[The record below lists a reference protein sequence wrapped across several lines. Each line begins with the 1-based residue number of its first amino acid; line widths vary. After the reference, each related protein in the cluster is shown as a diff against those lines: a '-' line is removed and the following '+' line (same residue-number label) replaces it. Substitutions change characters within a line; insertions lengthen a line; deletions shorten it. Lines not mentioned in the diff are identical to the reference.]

1 MSDESMNDEKRAS
14 RGPATCPVTRIGAA
28 FDAFD
33 AESYSFYARAR
44 IEEPIFYSPQI
55 GFWVVARYRDI
66 REILQGD
73 PEVFSAEKVLELL
86 KPLCPAAMN
95 KAIEYGLAVSPTIV
109 DEDPPGHTPHR
120 QALRRGFTPERVAA
134 MEPRTRELITN
145 RIDVF
150 IKRGHADLVTDLMFE
165 VPALIIL
172 EMMGVPRADLMTVRK
187 FAKRLAV
194 FEFGHPSDDEQIE
207 ITDTLGEFWRYC
219 RQHVDRLIDHAGDDA
234 VSNFIAGMREAS
246 GSQPLD
252 RQYLTTVTF
261 SIIFAGHETT
271 TNAAAGAF
279 RALLE
284 NRSQWQ
290 ALCGDPSL
298 ITNAV
303 EESLRFYPSVP
314 QWRRITKRPVTIGGV
329 DLPAGSRL
337 LLALGS
343 GNRDAGQFADG
354 DTFDIRRA
362 NAGEHLAF
370 GWGRHHCL
378 GDGLARMEMRVAL
391 EELSRR
397 LPHMQLVGGQQ
408 WEFSPNASFRGPE
421 HVRVT
426 WDPSRNPVSAD
437 RP

>member
-1 MSDESMNDEKRAS
+1 MNEETLAPREA
-14 RGPATCPVTRIGAA
+14 ATCPVSQVGKA

-33 AESYSFYARAR
+33 AESYPFYARAR
-44 IEEPIFYSPQI
+44 VEEPIFYSPQI
-55 GFWVVARYRDI
+55 GFWVVTRYRDI

-73 PEVFSAEKVLELL
+73 PAVFSAEKVLELL
-86 KPLCPAAMN
+86 KPLCPVAMN

-120 QALRRGFTPERVAA
+120 QALRRGFTSDRVAA
-134 MEPRTRELITN
+134 MESRTRELVTA
-145 RIDVF
+145 RLDAF

-219 RQHVDRLIDHAGDDA
+219 KQHVDRLIDHAGDDA
-234 VSNFIAGMREAS
+234 VSTFIAGMREAT
-246 GSQPLD
+246 GAQPLD

-284 NRSQWQ
+284 NRSQWE
-290 ALCGDPSL
+290 ALCAEPNL

-314 QWRRITKRPVTIGGV
+314 QWRRITKQPVTIGGV

-343 GNRDAGQFADG
+343 GNRDAHHFTAG
-354 DTFDIRRA
+354 DTFDIRRD
-362 NAGEHLAF
+362 NADEHLAF

-397 LPHMQLVGGQQ
+397 MPHMQLVAGQL

-421 HVRVT
+421 HVRVI
-426 WDPSRNPVSAD
+426 WDPSRNPIATD

>member
-1 MSDESMNDEKRAS
+1 MNDKNMNDEKADA
-14 RGPATCPVTRIGAA
+14 GATPACPVSHIGKT

-44 IEEPIFYSPQI
+44 VEEPIFYSPQI
-55 GFWVVARYRDI
+55 NCWVVTRYRDI
-66 REILQGD
+66 REVLQGD
-73 PEVFSAEKVLELL
+73 PEVFSAGTVLELL
-86 KPLCPAAMN
+86 KPLCPEAMQ
-95 KAIEYGLAVSPTIV
+95 KAMEYGLAVSHTIV
-109 DEDPPGHTPHR
+109 DEDPPGHTSHR
-120 QALRRGFTPERVAA
+120 QALRKGFTPERVAA
-134 MEPRTRELITN
+134 MEARTRELVTQ
-145 RIDVF
+145 RIDAF
-150 IKRGHADLVTDLMFE
+150 IGRGHADLVANLIFE

-172 EMMGVPRADLMTVRK
+172 EMMGVPRADLMTVRR

-194 FEFGHPSDDEQIE
+194 FEFGHPCDEEQIE

-219 RQHVDRLIDHAGDDA
+219 KQHVDRLIENSGDDA
-234 VSNFIAGMREAS
+234 VSTFIAGMRDAT

-284 NRSQWQ
+284 NRAQWE
-290 ALCGDPSL
+290 ALCADPGL
-298 ITNAV
+298 IANAV

-314 QWRRITKRPVTIGGV
+314 QWRRITRQPVTLGGI

-343 GNRDAGQFADG
+343 GSRDDTQFANG
-354 DTFDIRRA
+354 DTFDIRRD
-362 NAGEHLAF
+362 NADEHLAF
-370 GWGRHHCL
+370 GWGRHHCI

-421 HVRVT
+421 HVLVT
-426 WDPSRNPVSAD
+426 WDSSRNPIAGD

>member
-1 MSDESMNDEKRAS
+1 MMNDETRAP
-14 RGPATCPVTRIGAA
+14 REDTGCPVTSLGTA
-28 FDAFD
+28 FDPFD
-33 AESYSFYARAR
+33 AESYPTYARAR
-44 IEEPIFYSPQI
+44 VEEPIFYSPQI
-55 GFWVVARYRDI
+55 GFWVVTRYRDI

-73 PEVFSAEKVLELL
+73 PAVFSAEKVLELL
-86 KPLCPAAMN
+86 KPLCPEAMN
-95 KAIEYGLAVSPTIV
+95 KAIGYGLAVSPTIV

-134 MEPRTRELITN
+134 MEPRTRELVTE
-145 RIDVF
+145 RIDGF

-194 FEFGHPSDDEQIE
+194 FEFGHPSDDVQIE

-219 RQHVDRLIDHAGDDA
+219 RQHVEHLMDRAGDDA
-234 VSNFIAGMREAS
+234 VSTFIAGMRDVH

-271 TNAAAGAF
+271 TNASAGAF

-284 NRSQWQ
+284 NRSQWE
-290 ALCGDPSL
+290 ALCAEPNL
-298 ITNAV
+298 VTNAV

-314 QWRRITKRPVTIGGV
+314 QWRRITKRPVTIRGV

-337 LLALGS
+337 LLALAS
-343 GNRDAGQFADG
+343 GNRDADQFANG
-354 DTFDIRRA
+354 ETFDIRRK
-362 NAGEHLAF
+362 NADEHLAF
-370 GWGRHHCL
+370 GWGRHHCI

-397 LPHMQLVGGQQ
+397 LPHMQLVAGQR

-421 HVRVT
+421 HVRVI
-426 WDPSRNPVSAD
+426 WDPLRSPLAAD

>member
-1 MSDESMNDEKRAS
+1 MNDENRTPSDAA
-14 RGPATCPVTRIGAA
+14 RCPVSHLGQA

-33 AESYSFYARAR
+33 AESYPFYARAR
-44 IEEPIFYSPQI
+44 VEEPIFYSPQI
-55 GFWVVARYRDI
+55 GFWVVTRYRDI
-66 REILQGD
+66 RAILQGD
-73 PEVFSAEKVLELL
+73 PAVFSAEKVLELL
-86 KPLCPAAMN
+86 KPLCPVARD
-95 KAIEYGLAVSPTIV
+95 KAIEYGLAVSPTVV

-134 MEPRTRELITN
+134 MEPRARELVTA
-145 RIDVF
+145 RIDAF
-150 IKRGHADLVTDLMFE
+150 IRRGHADLVTDLMFE

-194 FEFGHPSDDEQIE
+194 FEFGHPSDGEQIQ

-234 VSNFIAGMREAS
+234 VSTFIAGMREA
-246 GSQPLD
+246 GGTQPLD

-284 NRSQWQ
+284 NRGQWQ
-290 ALCGDPSL
+290 ALCAEPRL

-314 QWRRITKRPVTIGGV
+314 QWRRITKRPVTIGGI

-343 GNRDAGQFADG
+343 GNRDADQFTDG
-354 DTFDIRRA
+354 DTFDIRRE
-362 NAGEHLAF
+362 NADEHLAF
-370 GWGRHHCL
+370 GWGRHHCI

-397 LPHMQLVGGQQ
+397 LPHMGLVAGQR

-421 HVRVT
+421 HVRVI
-426 WDPSRNPVSAD
+426 WDSSRNPLAAD
-437 RP
+437 QP

>member
-1 MSDESMNDEKRAS
+1 MNDENPAS
-14 RGPATCPVTRIGAA
+14 RDAATCPVTHIGKA

-33 AESYSFYARAR
+33 AESHAFYARAR
-44 IEEPIFYSPQI
+44 VEEPIFYSPQI
-55 GFWVVARYRDI
+55 GCWVVTRYREI

-73 PEVFSAEKVLELL
+73 PAVFSAGNVLELL
-86 KPLCPAAMN
+86 KPLCPAALQ
-95 KAIEYGLAVSPTIV
+95 KAIDYGLAVSPTIV

-120 QALRRGFTPERVAA
+120 QALRRGFTPDRVAA
-134 MEPRTRELITN
+134 MEPRTRELVTQ
-145 RIDVF
+145 RIDAF
-150 IKRGHADLVTDLMFE
+150 IRRGHADLVTDLIFE

-194 FEFGHPSDDEQIE
+194 FEFGHPSDEEQIE
-207 ITDTLGEFWRYC
+207 ITGTLGEFWRYC
-219 RQHVDRLIDHAGDDA
+219 KQHVDRLIENAGDDA
-234 VSNFIAGMREAS
+234 VSTFIAGMRDAG

-252 RQYLTTVTF
+252 RQYFTTVTF

-284 NRSQWQ
+284 NRGQWE
-290 ALCGDPSL
+290 ALCADPSL

-314 QWRRITKRPVTIGGV
+314 QWRRITKQPVTIGGV
-329 DLPAGSRL
+329 DLRAGSRIL
-337 LLALGS
+337 MALGS
-343 GNRDAGQFADG
+343 GNRDDRQFADG
-354 DTFDIRRA
+354 DTFDIRRD
-362 NAGEHLAF
+362 NADEHLAF
-370 GWGRHHCL
+370 GWGRHHCI

-397 LPHMQLVGGQQ
+397 LPHMQLVAGQK

-421 HVRVT
+421 HVRVI
-426 WDPSRNPVSAD
+426 WDPAGNPVAD
-437 RP
+437 DRS

>member
-1 MSDESMNDEKRAS
+1 MGNMSDEKPVVA
-14 RGPATCPVTRIGAA
+14 CPVSHLAET

-33 AESYSFYARAR
+33 AESHAFYARAR
-44 IEEPIFYSPQI
+44 VEEPIFYSPQI
-55 GFWVVARYRDI
+55 NCWVITRYRDI
-66 REILQGD
+66 REVLQGD
-73 PEVFSAEKVLELL
+73 PAIFSASAVLELL
-86 KPLCPAAMN
+86 KPLCPVAMQ
-95 KAIEYGLAVSPTIV
+95 KAIDYGLAVSPTIV

-134 MEPRTRELITN
+134 MEPRARELITQ
-145 RIDVF
+145 RIDAFV
-150 IKRGHADLVTDLMFE
+150 KRGHADLVTDLMFE

-172 EMMGVPRADLMTVRK
+172 EMMGVPRADLTTVRK

-194 FEFGHPSDDEQIE
+194 FEFGHPSDEEQIE
-207 ITDTLGEFWRYC
+207 ITDTLGEFWKYC
-219 RQHVDRLIDHAGDDA
+219 RHHVDRLIENSGDDA
-234 VSNFIAGMREAS
+234 VSTFITGMREAS
-246 GSQPLD
+246 GGQPLD

-284 NRSQWQ
+284 NRSQWE
-290 ALCGDPSL
+290 ALCADPSL
-298 ITNAV
+298 IANAV

-314 QWRRITKRPVTIGGV
+314 QWRRLTRQPVTLGGV

-343 GNRDAGQFADG
+343 GSRDERQFANG
-354 DTFDIRRA
+354 DNFDIRRE
-362 NAGEHLAF
+362 NADEHLAF
-370 GWGRHHCL
+370 GWGRHHCI

-397 LPHMQLVGGQQ
+397 LPHMRVAAGQE

-421 HVRVT
+421 HVRAT
-426 WDPSRNPVSAD
+426 WDPAHNPIDTD

>member
-1 MSDESMNDEKRAS
+1 MSDVDRNDEKPAS
-14 RGPATCPVTRIGAA
+14 RDVATCPVTRIGGS

-33 AESYSFYARAR
+33 AESYAFYARAR
-44 IEEPIFYSPQI
+44 AEEPVFYSPQI
-55 GFWVVARYRDI
+55 GFWVVTRYSDI
-66 REILQGD
+66 RAILQGD
-73 PEVFSAEKVLELL
+73 PEIFSAEKVLELL

-95 KAIEYGLAVSPTIV
+95 KAIEYGLAVSPTVV
-109 DEDPPGHTPHR
+109 DEDPPGHTLHR

-134 MEPRTRELITN
+134 MEPRTRELVTT
-145 RIDVF
+145 RIDAF
-150 IKRGHADLVTDLMFE
+150 IRRGHADLVTDLMFE

-194 FEFGHPSDDEQIE
+194 FEFGHPSDEEQIE
-207 ITDTLGEFWRYC
+207 ITDTLGVFWRYC
-219 RQHVDRLIDHAGDDA
+219 ERHVYRLIDHPGNDA
-234 VSNFIAGMREAS
+234 VSTFIAGMRDAG

-284 NRSQWQ
+284 NHDQWNM
-290 ALCGDPSL
+290 LCGDPGL
-298 ITNAV
+298 ITHAV

-314 QWRRITKRPVTIGGV
+314 QWRRITKQPVTIGGV
-329 DLPAGSRL
+329 DLPAGARL

-343 GNRDAGQFADG
+343 GNRDAGRFVDG
-354 DTFDIRRA
+354 DTFNIRRA

-370 GWGRHHCL
+370 GWGRHHCI

-397 LPHMQLVGGQQ
+397 LPHLQLVAGQR

-421 HVRVT
+421 HVLVT
-426 WDPSRNPVSAD
+426 WDPSRNPVAAD

>member
-1 MSDESMNDEKRAS
+1 MGNMSDEKPAAAS
-14 RGPATCPVTRIGAA
+14 AGVCPVSHFGES

-33 AESYSFYARAR
+33 AESHAFYARAR
-44 IEEPIFYSPQI
+44 TDEPIFYSPQI
-55 GFWVVARYRDI
+55 NCWVVTRYRDI
-66 REILQGD
+66 REVLQGD
-73 PEVFSAEKVLELL
+73 PAIFSASAVLELL
-86 KPLCPAAMN
+86 KPLCPVATQ

-134 MEPRTRELITN
+134 MESRTRELITQ
-145 RIDVF
+145 RIDAFV
-150 IKRGHADLVTDLMFE
+150 KRGHADLVTDLMFE

-172 EMMGVPRADLMTVRK
+172 EMMGVPRADLATVRK

-194 FEFGHPSDDEQIE
+194 FEFGHPSDQEQIE
-207 ITDTLGEFWRYC
+207 ITDTLGEFWTYC
-219 RQHVDRLIDHAGDDA
+219 KHHVDRLIENSGDDA
-234 VSNFIAGMREAS
+234 VSTFIAGMRESSA
-246 GSQPLD
+246 GQPLD

-271 TNAAAGAF
+271 TNAAAGSF

-284 NRSQWQ
+284 NRPQWE

-298 ITNAV
+298 IANAV
-303 EESLRFYPSVP
+303 EESLRFYPSIP
-314 QWRRITKRPVTIGGV
+314 QWRRITKQPVRLGGV

-343 GNRDAGQFADG
+343 GSRDDSQFPEG
-354 DTFDIRRA
+354 DTFDIRRD
-362 NAGEHLAF
+362 NASQHLAF
-370 GWGRHHCL
+370 GWGRHHCI

-397 LPHMQLVGGQQ
+397 LPHMQLAAGQK

-421 HVRVT
+421 HVRAT
-426 WDPSRNPVSAD
+426 WDPSRNPIDTD

>member
-1 MSDESMNDEKRAS
+1 MNDENPDSPAA
-14 RGPATCPVTRIGAA
+14 ATCPVTYTGKT

-33 AESYSFYARAR
+33 AESYPFYARAR

-55 GFWVVARYRDI
+55 GFWVVTRYKDI
-66 REILQGD
+66 REILTGD
-73 PEVFSAEKVLELL
+73 PAVFSAEKVLELL
-86 KPLCPAAMN
+86 KPLCPVAMQ
-95 KAIEYGLAVSPTIV
+95 KAIDYGLAVSPTVV

-120 QALRRGFTPERVAA
+120 QALRRGFTPDRVAA
-134 MEPRTRELITN
+134 MESRTRDLITQ
-145 RIDVF
+145 RIDAF
-150 IKRGHADLVTDLMFE
+150 IKRGHADLVTDLVFE

-172 EMMGVPRADLMTVRK
+172 EMMGVPRADLITVRK

-194 FEFGHPSDDEQIE
+194 FEFGHPSDEDQIE

-219 RQHVDRLIDHAGDDA
+219 RQHVDRLIENSGDYA
-234 VSNFIAGMREAS
+234 VSTFIAGMRDAS

-271 TNAAAGAF
+271 TNASAGAF

-284 NRSQWQ
+284 NRDQWE

-298 ITNAV
+298 IANAV

-314 QWRRITKRPVTIGGV
+314 QWRRFTKQPVTIGGV

-343 GNRDAGQFADG
+343 GNRDADQFTNG
-354 DTFDIRRA
+354 DTFDIRRD
-362 NAGEHLAF
+362 NADEHLAF
-370 GWGRHHCL
+370 GWGRHHCI
-378 GDGLARMEMRVAL
+378 GDSLARMEMRVAL

-397 LPHMQLVGGQQ
+397 LPHMQLIAGHQ

-421 HVRVT
+421 HVPVI
-426 WDPSRNPVSAD
+426 WDSARNPIAGD

>member
-1 MSDESMNDEKRAS
+1 MSNETRKPREAAN
-14 RGPATCPVTRIGAA
+14 CPVTGLATI
-28 FDAFD
+28 FDPFE
-33 AESYSFYARAR
+33 AESYPIYARAR
-44 IEEPIFYSPQI
+44 AEEPIFHSPQI
-55 GFWVVARYRDI
+55 DCWVVTRYRDI

-73 PEVFSAEKVLELL
+73 PTIFSAEKVLELL
-86 KPLCPAAMN
+86 KSLCPEAMN

-109 DEDPPGHTPHR
+109 DEDPPAHTPHR

-134 MEPRTRELITN
+134 MEPRTRELVSE
-145 RIDVF
+145 RIDAF
-150 IKRGHADLVTDLMFE
+150 IRRGHADLVTDLMFE

-194 FEFGHPSDDEQIE
+194 FEFGNPSDDEQIE

-219 RQHVDRLIDHAGDDA
+219 KQHVDRMIDDAGDDA
-234 VSNFIAGMREAS
+234 VSTFIAGMRDAN

-271 TNAAAGAF
+271 TNAAAGSF

-284 NRSQWQ
+284 NRSEWE
-290 ALCGDPSL
+290 ALCAEPKL

-314 QWRRITKRPVTIGGV
+314 QWRRITKQPVTIGGV
-329 DLPAGSRL
+329 DLPAESRL
-337 LLALGS
+337 LLALAS
-343 GNRDAGQFADG
+343 GNRDAERFADG
-354 DTFDIRRA
+354 ETFDIRRE
-362 NAGEHLAF
+362 NADEHLAF
-370 GWGRHHCL
+370 GWGRHHCI

-397 LPHMQLVGGQQ
+397 LPHMQLVAGQR

-421 HVRVT
+421 HVFVI
-426 WDPSRNPVSAD
+426 WDPSHNPVATD

>member
-1 MSDESMNDEKRAS
+1 MNDETPAS
-14 RGPATCPVTRIGAA
+14 HEAATCPVSHVGKA

-33 AESYSFYARAR
+33 AESYPFYARAR
-44 IEEPIFYSPQI
+44 VEEPIFYSPQI
-55 GFWVVARYRDI
+55 GFWVVTRYRDI

-73 PEVFSAEKVLELL
+73 PAVFSAEKVLELL
-86 KPLCPAAMN
+86 KPLCPVAMN

-120 QALRRGFTPERVAA
+120 QALRRGFTPDRVAA
-134 MEPRTRELITN
+134 MESRTRELVTA
-145 RIDVF
+145 RLDAF

-172 EMMGVPRADLMTVRK
+172 EMIGVPRADLMTVRK

-219 RQHVDRLIDHAGDDA
+219 KQHVDRLIDDAGDDA
-234 VSNFIAGMREAS
+234 VSTFIAGMREAA
-246 GSQPLD
+246 GGQPLD

-284 NRSQWQ
+284 NRSQWE
-290 ALCGDPSL
+290 ALCAEPNL

-314 QWRRITKRPVTIGGV
+314 QWRRITKQPVTIGGV

-343 GNRDAGQFADG
+343 GNRDADHFTDG
-354 DTFDIRRA
+354 DTFDIRRD
-362 NAGEHLAF
+362 NADEHLAF

-397 LPHMQLVGGQQ
+397 MPHMQLVAGQR

-421 HVRVT
+421 HVRVIL
-426 WDPSRNPVSAD
+426 DPSRNPIATD

>member
-1 MSDESMNDEKRAS
+1 MSDKNPAS
-14 RGPATCPVTRIGAA
+14 RDAAVCPVSRISQV

-33 AESYSFYARAR
+33 ADSHVLYAHAR
-44 IEEPIFYSPQI
+44 VEEPIFYSPQI
-55 GFWVVARYRDI
+55 DCWVVTRYHDI
-66 REILQGD
+66 REILLGD
-73 PEVFSAEKVLELL
+73 PAIYSAAKVLDLL
-86 KPLCPAAMN
+86 KPLCPAAMQN
-95 KAIEYGLAVSPTIV
+95 AMDYGLAVSPTIV

-134 MEPRTRELITN
+134 MEPRTRELITQ
-145 RIDVF
+145 RIDNF
-150 IKRGHADLVTDLMFE
+150 IRRGRADLVTDLMFE

-172 EMMGVPRADLMTVRK
+172 EMMGVPRADLMTVRQ

-194 FEFGHPSDDEQIE
+194 FEFGHPSDEEQIE
-207 ITDTLGEFWRYC
+207 ITDTLGEFWSYC
-219 RQHVDRLIDHAGDDA
+219 RQHVDRLVEKSGDDA
-234 VSNFIAGMREAS
+234 VSTFIAGMRDAS

-284 NRSQWQ
+284 HCEQWE
-290 ALCGDPSL
+290 ALCADSDL
-298 ITNAV
+298 IANAV
-303 EESLRFYPSVP
+303 EESLRFYPSIP
-314 QWRRITKRPVTIGGV
+314 QWRRITRQPVTIGDV
-329 DLPAGSRL
+329 DLPAGARL

-343 GNRDAGQFADG
+343 GNRDDAQFADG
-354 DTFDIRRA
+354 ENFDIRRE
-362 NAGEHLAF
+362 NADQHLAF
-370 GWGRHHCL
+370 GWGRHHCI

-397 LPHMQLVGGQQ
+397 LPHMRLAAGQK

-421 HVRVT
+421 HVLVT
-426 WDPSRNPVSAD
+426 WDPARNPIAND